1 MKSTG
6 YQRRT
11 INLVGATTLLIL
23 LSLFAVAGPLEVASQ
38 EPTPRPT
45 PTIPPYYIVLQ
56 PTQAVGEE
64 TVYILVSGYD
74 WPTGQSV
81 NLFWDDLVHSLGGP
95 VPIDGAGEFQTTVQ
109 VSAAWATPG
118 LHRVIAALD
127 TNNFASAE
135 INLVVPTPTNTPTT
149 TLTPSPT
156 VATNTPGPTD
166 TPAPT
171 LTTQPTPTM
180 RPVTPV
186 VTGYPV
192 RPPVY
197 PTSPPIF
204 RPTSAVTTYP
214 LPTNTRRPQPTPVP
228 PTSTPSPTPT
238 DTPTVTPSPTPTDT
252 PTITPSP
259 TPTDTPTITPSPTP
273 TDTPTTTPTP
283 TRTPVPGAPDT
294 SEPSDGAGFP
304 AAGGT
309 WESIFLQGFIAAVLL
324 VVLLTAFIIVVLV
337 ILLVVWR
344 MMRLRRLEGQ
354 I

>member
-6 YQRRT
+6 FHRRT
-11 INLVGATTLLIL
+11 ISLVGMVTLLIL
-23 LSLFAVAGPLEVASQ
+23 LSLFAVAGPLDVAGQ

-45 PTIPPYYIVLQ
+45 PTVPPYYIVLQ
-56 PTQAVGEE
+56 PTQAVGQE
-64 TVYILVSGYD
+64 TVYILVHGYE
-74 WPTGQSV
+74 WTAGQSV
-81 NLFWDDLVHSLGGP
+81 NLFWDDLVHFLGGP
-95 VPIDGAGEFQTTVQ
+95 IAIDSSGEFQTTVQ
-109 VSAAWATPG
+109 VNAAWATPG
-118 LHRVIAALD
+118 LHQVIAALD
-127 TNNFASAE
+127 NNNFASAE

-156 VATNTPGPTD
+156 VVTNTPGPTN

-171 LTTQPTPTM
+171 LTTQPTATM

-197 PTSPPIF
+197 PTSPPVYY
-204 RPTSAVTTYP
+204 PTSAVTRYP
-214 LPTNTRRPQPTPVP
+214 LPTNTRRPQPTSVP
-228 PTSTPSPTPT
+228 PTQTPLPTPT

-273 TDTPTTTPTP
+273 TDTPTLTPTP
-283 TRTPVPGAPDT
+283 TRTPEPGSPDASEPGA
-294 SEPSDGAGFP
+294 GLP
-304 AAGGT
+304 ASGGT
-309 WESIFLQGFIAAVLL
+309 FESIFFQGFIAAVLL

-344 MMRLRRLEGQ
+344 MMRMRRAEGQ
-354 I
+354 V